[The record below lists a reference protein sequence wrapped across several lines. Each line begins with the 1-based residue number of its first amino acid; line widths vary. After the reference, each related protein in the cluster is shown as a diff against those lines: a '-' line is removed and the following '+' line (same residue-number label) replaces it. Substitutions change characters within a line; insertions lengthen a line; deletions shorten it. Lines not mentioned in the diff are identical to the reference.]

1 MTTTPVLE
9 ARQLTCVRSG
19 RTLFR
24 ELEFGLAA
32 GEIVQ
37 VEGDNGAGK
46 TSLLRILCG
55 LTLPRD
61 GGVYWLGTAIHGCR
75 AEYHRNLLYSGHYPG
90 IKEELTPLENLRF
103 FHALGGHRGGSEQ
116 LEEALDTVGL
126 YGFEDVPVRTLSAG
140 QRRRVA
146 LARLW
151 LADARLWILDEP
163 FTAIDRQG
171 IARLETRLAEHAA
184 GGGMVIL
191 TSHQPLHL
199 PAASVRSL
207 HLK

>member
-1 MTTTPVLE
+1 MTTTAALE

-19 RTLFR
+19 RLLFR
-24 ELEFGLAA
+24 ELDLAVA
-32 GEIVQ
+32 RGEIWQ
-37 VEGDNGAGK
+37 VEGENGAGK

-55 LTLPRD
+55 LTLPRE
-61 GGVYWLGTAIHGCR
+61 GGVYWAGTEIRACR

-103 FHALGGHRGGSEQ
+103 FYALGGHRGGDAL
-116 LEEALDTVGL
+116 LEEVLDTVGL
-126 YGFEDVPVRTLSAG
+126 FGFEDVPVRTLSAG
-140 QRRRVA
+140 QRRRVG

-151 LADARLWILDEP
+151 LADAPLWILDEP

-171 IARLETRLAEHAA
+171 VARLESRLAEHAA

-207 HLK
+207 NLK